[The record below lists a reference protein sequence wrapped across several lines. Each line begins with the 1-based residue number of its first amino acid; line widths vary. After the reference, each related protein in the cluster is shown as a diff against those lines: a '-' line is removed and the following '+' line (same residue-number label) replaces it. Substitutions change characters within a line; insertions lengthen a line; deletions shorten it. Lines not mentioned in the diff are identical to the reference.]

1 LRSRL
6 KKTLDKSGKT
16 LTLIFLA
23 WNFYARM
30 GRRMAK
36 SGKKDEKKRGGDKQR
51 GGGKRGGKGG
61 Y

>member
-1 LRSRL
+1 
-6 KKTLDKSGKT
+6 
-16 LTLIFLA
+16 
-23 WNFYARM
+23 M

-51 GGGKRGGKGG
+51 GSGKRGGKGG